1 MRRSGDQ
8 DLLGARRQ
16 VLGGIV
22 ALGEDARAFQRDLDA
37 QIPPG
42 KLGRVADL
50 DDLDLVAV
58 DDHHALAG
66 FDGAGETAVD
76 AVVLQQVR
84 VGVVVGQI
92 VDRDD
97 LDIVA
102 ARFVDSP
109 QHQPADT
116 TESIDGNLNSH

>member
-1 MRRSGDQ
+1 MAPAVRCLAASSRLVKMPEHSSAISTPRS
-8 DLLGARRQ
+8 
-16 VLGGIV
+16 
-22 ALGEDARAFQRDLDA
+22 FQGSWAGSRTC
-37 QIPPG
+37 
-42 KLGRVADL
+42 

-58 DDHHALAG
+58 DDHHAFAG
-66 FDGAGETAVD
+66 FDGAGEAAMD

-102 ARFVDSP
+102 ARFVNSP

-116 TESIDGNLNSH
+116 AKSIDGNLNSH